1 MSQKSQ
7 STLVYLMLLVAQSAS
22 AFFLFWQVFPIFR
35 SVVTNL
41 GARQDIDLSTQIA
54 IVVTAIILHACYWTR
69 LHWADMEAPFHGV
82 FVGHVLLFASR
93 LNFLFSGALFSAVFF
108 RHLPELA
115 SLPPFGEAL
124 VQALSI
130 AAVLFGLF
138 CYSLELERL
147 GKAIWEPPQ

>member
-1 MSQKSQ
+1 MSSKSQ
-7 STLVYLMLLVAQSAS
+7 NALVYPLLLVAQSAS
-22 AFFLFWQVFPIFR
+22 AFFLFCQVFPIFR

-41 GARQDIDLSTQIA
+41 GARQDIELSTQII
-54 IVVTAIILHACYWTR
+54 IVIAAIILHACYWAR
-69 LHWADMEAPFHGV
+69 LRWVDIEAPFHSV
-82 FVGHVLLFASR
+82 LVGHGLLFASR
-93 LNFLFSGALFSAVFF
+93 LNFLFSGAFFSAVFF

-147 GKAIWEPPQ
+147 GKAIWERKQ